1 VTLTA
6 VVFDAA
12 DRVITG
18 RTITW
23 TSRNAGV
30 ASVDGSG
37 VVTGESL
44 GSTEIVATVDGKSA
58 SAQVTVQKNAANK
71 VEIST
76 PTTTLN
82 VGQQVDFTATVF
94 DDANQQLDD
103 RTVVWKSTPESVVQV
118 VSTAG
123 NSVTL
128 RAVTS
133 GAAVIEAQVQGEGN
147 VRKEASVQVLQPPS
161 TPAPVTRVEV
171 APKSATMSE
180 GAKLRFTASTF
191 GAGNQLLTGR
201 SCTWASN
208 STTHATVNAATGEV
222 TALRATRRAR
232 RSGRPAP
239 HHRHVR
245 GCLRKRRPRDQRLMG
260 RRRPAPPLAVRA
272 LLLLVLSLGLG
283 RVAAAQDLALKRSAA
298 RPRAT
303 ACPTIAPPRQPGP
316 EQRDEARQRATL
328 AQEAAIV
335 GNQRA
340 AREQFARAAQ
350 LDPTSEDIAYQ
361 YGRTLEDAGS
371 PTEALREYCRYLA
384 LAPAGS
390 DAADVRGRVATMTPP
405 SPVSNAADQATPQFN
420 AGIASFD
427 RGRYEEAVR
436 AFSRAIG
443 EAPTWAD
450 AHYNRALAH
459 LALRTPGRAVADLRR
474 YVELKP
480 DAPDR
485 VLVLNR
491 IELIDRPVPF
501 TPSGALGRGIVPGF
515 GQFYTR
521 RPVLGTAALA
531 AAREASRS
539 RCSRRTSGGPCAGRS
554 STSTASCGST
564 TTRSTCACTRTVWRG
579 WPWPAA

>member
-1 VTLTA
+1 VSLAARTLALLLTAIAIACSSDGSTAPGGGRLAVDAVAVTPASLPLVLGRQAQLAAVAYDAQGNEVSGRQVFWASGDSSVATVSSSGMVTAKALGSVQVQAVIDGKPAYSFVTVVARPVATVAVAPNPASVGAGATTQLTAALADDQGAALTGRIVTWSSDNEAVALVTSTGLVSGRVPGTAVITATSEGRTGSTTVTVTGTVAPPGPGGAQPVVARVLVQPGTAEVQLKKKVTLTA

-82 VGQQVDFTATVF
+82 VGQQVDFKATVF

-171 APKSATMSE
+171 APNPATMSE

-191 GAGNQLLTGR
+191 GTGNQLLTGR

-222 TALRATRRAR
+222 TALRATKKGPPIPGGQLRITATCEGV
-232 RSGRPAP
+232 SG
-239 HHRHVR
+239 
-245 GCLRKRRPRDQRLMG
+245 
-260 RRRPAPPLAVRA
+260 
-272 LLLLVLSLGLG
+272 
-283 RVAAAQDLALKRSAA
+283 SA
-298 RPRAT
+298 
-303 ACPTIAPPRQPGP
+303 
-316 EQRDEARQRATL
+316 
-328 AQEAAIV
+328 
-335 GNQRA
+335 
-340 AREQFARAAQ
+340 
-350 LDPTSEDIAYQ
+350 
-361 YGRTLEDAGS
+361 
-371 PTEALREYCRYLA
+371 
-384 LAPAGS
+384 
-390 DAADVRGRVATMTPP
+390 
-405 SPVSNAADQATPQFN
+405 
-420 AGIASFD
+420 
-427 RGRYEEAVR
+427 
-436 AFSRAIG
+436 
-443 EAPTWAD
+443 
-450 AHYNRALAH
+450 
-459 LALRTPGRAVADLRR
+459 
-474 YVELKP
+474 
-480 DAPDR
+480 
-485 VLVLNR
+485 VLVIN
-491 IELIDRPVPF
+491 D
-501 TPSGALGRGIVPGF
+501 
-515 GQFYTR
+515 
-521 RPVLGTAALA
+521 
-531 AAREASRS
+531 
-539 RCSRRTSGGPCAGRS
+539 
-554 STSTASCGST
+554 
-564 TTRSTCACTRTVWRG
+564 
-579 WPWPAA
+579 